1 MRFDYLLALR
11 KIYSDFNNRNDVF
24 DILVNEL
31 GDLESAIATFN
42 LETKEIVLNKDE
54 TDECYKIMPIKN
66 NDKVIGISLKRVKK
80 EFNGEQFTL
89 VKNIIPQNDQEKG
102 ITISSLEK
110 VITKDYTVFFVSSKN
125 VVNTKFLCKTNDEKT
140 GIWIYDNMVI
150 NENEK
155 LFQVTSIDFYK
166 NFKEIEDNIKEQ
178 KCILPDY
185 VSKLEIDYSKV
196 IEDTTAEI
204 IFIDNNYRLNKSKI
218 KCSTAPTY
226 IPFSCDEVVFDKYK
240 QIFRLIGEKVPVL
253 PIDTSF
259 IPIDKTTG
267 NYLIRNVKIKK
278 IGD

>member
-1 MRFDYLLALR
+1 MRYDYLLALH
-11 KIYSDFNNRNDVF
+11 KIYSEFNNRNDVF

-54 TDECYKIMPIKN
+54 TDEYYKIMPIKD
-66 NDKVIGISLKRVKK
+66 NDKIIGILLKRVKK
-80 EFNGEQFTL
+80 EFNGEQFAL
-89 VKNIIPQNDQEKG
+89 VKNIIPHNDQEKG
-102 ITISSLEK
+102 IIISSLEK
-110 VITKDYTVFFVSSKN
+110 VITKDYTIFFASSKN
-125 VVNTKFLCKTNDEKT
+125 VVNTNILYKINDEKT

-166 NFKEIEDNIKEQ
+166 NFKEIENNIKEQ

-185 VSKLEIDYSKV
+185 VSKLKIDYSKV
-196 IEDTTAEI
+196 IEDAI
-204 IFIDNNYRLNKSKI
+204 GNIKFVDNDYKLKEYQI
-218 KCSTAPTY
+218 KLSAAPIYMNSHSSTVASDY
-226 IPFSCDEVVFDKYK
+226 YK
-240 QIFRLIGEKVPVL
+240 KIFRILSVEEPTL

-259 IPIDKTTG
+259 IPTDKTTG
-267 NYLIRNVKIKK
+267 NYLIENVKIKK

>member
-31 GDLESAIATFN
+31 GDLESAIASFN
-42 LETKEIVLNKDE
+42 LDTKEIVLNKDE
-54 TDECYKIMPIKN
+54 TDEYYKIMPIKN
-66 NDKVIGISLKRVKK
+66 NNKVIGISLKRVKK

-110 VITKDYTVFFVSSKN
+110 VITKDYTIFFVSSKN

-185 VSKLEIDYSKV
+185 VSKLKIDYSKV
-196 IEDTTAEI
+196 IEDAI
-204 IFIDNNYRLNKSKI
+204 GNIKFVDNDYKLKEYQI
-218 KCSTAPTY
+218 KLSAAPIYMNFHSSTVASDY
-226 IPFSCDEVVFDKYK
+226 YK
-240 QIFRLIGEKVPVL
+240 KIFRILSVEEPTL

-259 IPIDKTTG
+259 IPTDKTTG
-267 NYLIRNVKIKK
+267 NYLIENVKIKK

>member
-24 DILVNEL
+24 AILVNEL
-31 GDLESAIATFN
+31 GDLESAIASFN
-42 LETKEIVLNKDE
+42 LDTKEIVLNKDE

-166 NFKEIEDNIKEQ
+166 NFNEIEDNIKKQ

-196 IEDTTAEI
+196 IEDAI
-204 IFIDNNYRLNKSKI
+204 GNIKFVDNDYKLKEYQI
-218 KCSTAPTY
+218 KLSAAPIYMNSHSSTVASDY
-226 IPFSCDEVVFDKYK
+226 YK
-240 QIFRLIGEKVPVL
+240 KIFRILSVEEPTL

-259 IPIDKTTG
+259 IPTDKTTG
-267 NYLIRNVKIKK
+267 NYLIENVKIKK